1 VARGSTCGGQDP
13 FHAVREDPAS
23 PGPLKPRERLQVAR
37 MEEML
42 GMQDDGDGPAWRWQE
57 GTYHKCL
64 CRSDEVRF
72 ASVLL
77 EPPAVRHPSEACV
90 RGC

>member
-1 VARGSTCGGQDP
+1 
-13 FHAVREDPAS
+13 
-23 PGPLKPRERLQVAR
+23 

-90 RGC
+90 RGY